1 MRTVVLPIESSRSS
15 GRDLLRG
22 VAKYSKL
29 HGPWTFYW
37 EPAGLDEVFPRLKD
51 LNADGVI
58 MRDSDRLEGILD
70 LGLPVIVIGHYYDK
84 IPGLVNVISDCRTIG
99 RMAADHLARCGFHQ
113 FAYCGLPDKC
123 WSNDRRDYFC
133 ERIHSLGFDVI
144 VYSNPEEKSPLSW
157 QMEQPHVVD
166 WLRLLPK
173 PVGLMT
179 CNDDRSQQVV
189 QACKI
194 AGLKVPEE
202 VAIIGVDNDE
212 LICDLSD
219 PPLSSIS
226 LNFERAA
233 YEGSAILDGMME
245 KRNALRD
252 EIVIQATHVVARQS
266 TDITAIENPDVAEAV
281 SFIRKHANGNICVND
296 VVSVVPL
303 SRRILEKLF
312 RQYLNTS
319 ILQEI
324 RRVRS
329 QKIAQ
334 MLVETNLSVTQIALE
349 LGFQGDEHIAR
360 YFRKEMMMSPLQYRK
375 KYGVK

>member
-1 MRTVVLPIESSRSS
+1 MVLPIESSRSS

-37 EPAGLDEVFPRLKD
+37 EPAGLNEVFPRLKD

-58 MRDSDRLEGILD
+58 MRDSDRLEEILD
-70 LGLPVIVIGHYYDK
+70 FGLPVIVIGHYYDR
-84 IPGLVNVISDCRTIG
+84 IPGMVNVVSDCRSIS
-99 RMAADHLARCGFHQ
+99 RLAADHLARCGFRH
-113 FAYCGLPDKC
+113 FGFCGWSDKC
-123 WSNDRRDYFC
+123 WSVDRQNYFC
-133 ERIHSLGFDVI
+133 EQVAALGHPVF
-144 VYSNPEEKSPLSW
+144 VYRPPDSRNAISW
-157 QMEQPHVVD
+157 KKEQPYVVD
-166 WLRLLPK
+166 WLRSLPK

-194 AGLKVPEE
+194 ARLKVPEE
-202 VAIIGVDNDE
+202 VAILGVDNDE

-226 LNFERAA
+226 VNFERAA
-233 YEGSAILDGMME
+233 YEGAAILDEMMQ
-245 KRNALRD
+245 KREPSRH

-266 TDITAIENPDVAEAV
+266 TDITAIENRDVAAAV
-281 SFIRKHANGNICVND
+281 SFIRTHAHHNICVDD
-296 VVSVVPL
+296 VAAVVPL
-303 SRRILEKLF
+303 SRRVLEKLF
-312 RQYLNTS
+312 RQYLSTS

-334 MLVETNLSVTQIALE
+334 MLVETNLSITQIALE

-360 YFRKEMMMSPLQYRK
+360 YFRKEMAMSPLQYRK
-375 KYGVK
+375 QYGVK